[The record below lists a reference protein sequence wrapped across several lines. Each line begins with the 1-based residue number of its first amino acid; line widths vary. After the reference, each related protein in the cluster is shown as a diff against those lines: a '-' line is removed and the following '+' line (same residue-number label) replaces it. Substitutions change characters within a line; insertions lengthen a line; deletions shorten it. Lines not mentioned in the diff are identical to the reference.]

1 MEGFDKKQYLKIAK
15 NKNDNFKVIL
25 IITEFLDI
33 KNRTFNSFDKKK
45 SFSIKYFFFLFI
57 NLYLSILKIK

>member
-15 NKNDNFKVIL
+15 NKNDNFNVIL

-33 KNRTFNSFDKKK
+33 KNRTFNSFDKK
-45 SFSIKYFFFLFI
+45 IFF
-57 NLYLSILKIK
+57 N